1 VLHPCQKCKT
11 YIQTLGNIR
20 QTQIESARV
29 KKIPAELVETGQ
41 ETSQLMQHVILGWSF
56 AIKDV
61 VGTTDKI
68 LMELRITRQLCIS
81 VSPDARA

>member
-1 VLHPCQKCKT
+1 
-11 YIQTLGNIR
+11 
-20 QTQIESARV
+20 
-29 KKIPAELVETGQ
+29 
-41 ETSQLMQHVILGWSF
+41 MQHVILGWSF

-68 LMELRITRQLCIS
+68 LIELRITRQLCIS